1 MDEQDYNGGAG
12 EFHVRLL
19 SYTCLP
25 GVIITLCLL
34 HLVWKKKLLWFRRKE
49 KKHCRLMCRLCLHS
63 DVSLFVIISVVGILV
78 SFLKMRMQVL
88 ST

>member
-25 GVIITLCLL
+25 GVIITLFLL
-34 HLVWKKKLLWFRRKE
+34 HLVWKKKNCCGLEERKKALHKYGKIVTVFLL
-49 KKHCRLMCRLCLHS
+49 LH
-63 DVSLFVIISVVGILV
+63 
-78 SFLKMRMQVL
+78 Q
-88 ST
+88 